1 MSKPIT
7 LGRAIA
13 NNATLLGLFAALTA
27 GVMGL
32 TYIGTKDK
40 IAASERLA
48 AERALLEIVS
58 PDGKRIHDNDLLSD
72 SRPID
77 PRYWSALGLKNGGQ
91 YHIARSG
98 DKVLAY
104 LFPAVA
110 ADGYSGNIKLL
121 IGVRPDGHITGV
133 RALSHKETPGL
144 GDKIDIKKSPWILG
158 FNGKHLDKD
167 NDASWAVKKDGGQF
181 DAFTGAT
188 ITPRA
193 VVNQVKRV
201 LQTFA
206 ELSTKTAKK
215 TSEQP

>member
-27 GVMGL
+27 GVIGL
-32 TYIGTKDK
+32 TYIGTKDR
-40 IAASERLA
+40 IAAAEKQA

-72 SRPID
+72 SRAID

-91 YHIARSG
+91 YHIARAG

-110 ADGYSGNIKLL
+110 PDGYSGNIKLL
-121 IGVRPDGHITGV
+121 VGVRPDGRISGV
-133 RALSHKETPGL
+133 RVLSHKETPGL
-144 GDKIDIKKSPWILG
+144 GDKVDIKKSLWVLG
-158 FNGKHLDKD
+158 FNGKHLDK
-167 NDASWAVKKDGGQF
+167 NNASDWAVKKDGGQF

-206 ELSTKTAKK
+206 DLSAETANKA
-215 TSEQP
+215 SVQP